1 MDNLKS
7 EKKYDYY
14 MVHGG
19 LIQIRTNI
27 DMNIQTRIQKKTSL
41 ALPKNVISEHD
52 CIYDN
57 WRDLITEIN
66 NKFKEE
72 DLELIHFNVDK

>member
-1 MDNLKS
+1 MDKLKV
-7 EKKYDYY
+7 EKNYDYY

-27 DMNIQTRIQKKTSL
+27 DMNIQTRIQKKTSKVQL
-41 ALPKNVISEHD
+41 KNVVNERD
-52 CIYDN
+52 CIYDH
-57 WRDLITEIN
+57 WQDLVTEIN
-66 NKFKEE
+66 NKFKIE